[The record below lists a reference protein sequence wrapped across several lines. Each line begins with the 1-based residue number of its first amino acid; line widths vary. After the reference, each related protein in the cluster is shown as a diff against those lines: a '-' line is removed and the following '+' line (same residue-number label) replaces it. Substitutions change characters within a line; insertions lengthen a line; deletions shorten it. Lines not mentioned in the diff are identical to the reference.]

1 MQSTKEKLFMKQRR
15 RRRKQGTLDRK
26 RRSAIPSPGPMHW
39 EMISSSDIPPMTLE
53 DVIDNAEMGLVSEWA
68 DYEAHRRTLLDFN
81 LDEND
86 ELDLADEWAIRYFNG
101 DESSVNAFHSWLERR
116 QT

>member
-1 MQSTKEKLFMKQRR
+1 M
-15 RRRKQGTLDRK
+15 
-26 RRSAIPSPGPMHW
+26 PW
-39 EMISSSDIPPMTLE
+39 ELISESDFPPLTLE
-53 DVIDNAEMGLVSEWA
+53 DVIDNAEIDLVSEWA
-68 DYEAHRRTLLDFN
+68 DYEAHRRALLDFN

-101 DESSVNAFHSWLERR
+101 DQSSVNAFYFWLELR

>member
-1 MQSTKEKLFMKQRR
+1 M
-15 RRRKQGTLDRK
+15 
-26 RRSAIPSPGPMHW
+26 PW
-39 EMISSSDIPPMTLE
+39 ELISESDFPPLTLE
-53 DVIDNAEMGLVSEWA
+53 DVIDNAEIGLVSEWA
-68 DYEAHRRTLLDFN
+68 DYEAHHRALLDFN

-101 DESSVNAFHSWLERR
+101 DQSSVNAFYFWLELR